1 MKLVLSM
8 FKRAFEDLKD
18 AITTAPV
25 LIPYKPGREILVIC
39 DGSPTGLGGGLFQKT
54 EHRFQPVHYVSRTLS
69 DTEKRY
75 LQIEREALAAEF
87 TTT

>member
-25 LIPYKPGREILVIC
+25 LIPYKPGRE
-39 DGSPTGLGGGLFQKT
+39 TG
-54 EHRFQPVHYVSRTLS
+54 YM
-69 DTEKRY
+69 
-75 LQIEREALAAEF
+75 
-87 TTT
+87 